1 MNVSENWEVATKELS
16 RNDPV
21 IMKIIKLYSGDKM
34 QLKNNAFLTLVRSV
48 VGQQISVKAA
58 DSVWRKLEEL
68 CKDDIEPEKI
78 KLFSEEELRGAGL
91 SKSKANYIQNIAK
104 SDILEVNWS
113 NLDDEEAIDLL
124 CKIKGIGIWTA
135 EMFLIFHLARP
146 NILPL
151 GDIGLIKAIE
161 LNYNNGEKM
170 SKEELEA
177 YGQKWSPWCTVATWY
192 LWRSLDP
199 IPVNY

>member
-58 DSVWRKLEEL
+58 DSVWKKLEEL
-68 CKDDIEPEKI
+68 CRDSIEPERI
-78 KLFSEEELRGAGL
+78 KSFSEDELRSAGL
-91 SKSKANYIQNIAK
+91 SRSKANYIQNIAK

-113 NLDDEEAIDLL
+113 NLNDEKAIDLL

-177 YGQKWSPWCTVATWY
+177 YRQKWSPWCTVATWY

>member
-1 MNVSENWEVATKELS
+1 MNVSKNWEVATKELS

-58 DSVWRKLEEL
+58 DSVWKKLEEL
-68 CKDDIEPEKI
+68 CRESIEPERI
-78 KLFSEEELRGAGL
+78 KSFSEDELRSAGL

>member
-1 MNVSENWEVATKELS
+1 MT
-16 RNDPV
+16 D
-21 IMKIIKLYSGDKM
+21 IK
-34 QLKNNAFLTLVRSV
+34 
-48 VGQQISVKAA
+48 
-58 DSVWRKLEEL
+58 
-68 CKDDIEPEKI
+68 PEKI
-78 KLFSEEELRGAGL
+78 KLFSEEKLRGVGL

-124 CKIKGIGIWTA
+124 CKIKGIGRWTA

-177 YGQKWSPWCTVATWY
+177 YRQKWSPWCTVATWY

>member
-1 MNVSENWEVATKELS
+1 MNVSEKWEVATKELS

-58 DSVWRKLEEL
+58 DSVWKKLEEL
-68 CKDDIEPEKI
+68 CRDSIEPERI
-78 KLFSEEELRGAGL
+78 KSFSEDELRSAGL
-91 SKSKANYIQNIAK
+91 SRSKANYIQNIAK
-104 SDILEVNWS
+104 SNILEVNWS
-113 NLDDEEAIDLL
+113 NLDDEEAINLL
-124 CKIKGIGIWTA
+124 CKIKGIGRWTA

-177 YGQKWSPWCTVATWY
+177 YRQKWSPWCTVATWY

>member
-16 RNDPV
+16 RKDPV
-21 IMKIIKLYSGDKM
+21 IMKIIKHYCGDKM

-58 DSVWRKLEEL
+58 DSVWKKLEEL
-68 CKDDIEPEKI
+68 CRDSIEPERI
-78 KLFSEEELRGAGL
+78 KSFSEDELRSAGL
-91 SKSKANYIQNIAK
+91 SRSKANYIQNIAK

-113 NLDDEEAIDLL
+113 NLDDEEAINLL
-124 CKIKGIGIWTA
+124 CKIKGIGRWTA

>member
-1 MNVSENWEVATKELS
+1 MNVSENWEVAAKELS
-16 RNDPV
+16 RKDPV

-68 CKDDIEPEKI
+68 CRDSIEPERI
-78 KLFSEEELRGAGL
+78 KSFSEDELRSAGL
-91 SKSKANYIQNIAK
+91 SRSKANYIQNIAK
-104 SDILEVNWS
+104 SDILEVNWD
-113 NLDDEEAIDLL
+113 NLDDEDAIDLL
-124 CKIKGIGIWTA
+124 CKIKGIGRWTA

>member
-1 MNVSENWEVATKELS
+1 MNVSKNWEVATKELS

-58 DSVWRKLEEL
+58 DSVWKKLEEL
-68 CKDDIEPEKI
+68 CRESIEPERI
-78 KLFSEEELRGAGL
+78 KSFSEDELRSAGL
-91 SKSKANYIQNIAK
+91 SRSKANYIQNIAK
-104 SDILEVNWS
+104 SDILEVDWS
-113 NLDDEEAIDLL
+113 NLDDEEAINLL
-124 CKIKGIGIWTA
+124 CKIKGIGRWTA

>member
-1 MNVSENWEVATKELS
+1 MNVSENWEVAAKELS
-16 RNDPV
+16 RKDPV

-58 DSVWRKLEEL
+58 DSVWKKLEEL
-68 CKDDIEPEKI
+68 CRDSIEPERI
-78 KLFSEEELRGAGL
+78 KSFSEDELRSAGL
-91 SKSKANYIQNIAK
+91 SRSKVNYIQNIAK
-104 SDILEVNWS
+104 SDILDVNWS
-113 NLDDEEAIDLL
+113 SLDDEEAINLL
-124 CKIKGIGIWTA
+124 CKIKGIGRWTA

-151 GDIGLIKAIE
+151 RDIGLIKAIE

-170 SKEELEA
+170 TKEELET

>member
-1 MNVSENWEVATKELS
+1 MNVSENWEVAAKELS

-58 DSVWRKLEEL
+58 DSVWKKLEEL
-68 CKDDIEPEKI
+68 CRDSIEPERI
-78 KLFSEEELRGAGL
+78 KSFSEDELRSAGL
-91 SKSKANYIQNIAK
+91 SRSKVNYIQNIAK
-104 SDILEVNWS
+104 SDILDVNWS
-113 NLDDEEAIDLL
+113 SLDDEEAINLL
-124 CKIKGIGIWTA
+124 CKIKGIGRWTA

>member
-1 MNVSENWEVATKELS
+1 MNVSENWEVAAKELS
-16 RNDPV
+16 RKDPV

-58 DSVWRKLEEL
+58 DSVWKKLEEL
-68 CKDDIEPEKI
+68 CRDSIEPKRI
-78 KLFSEEELRGAGL
+78 KSFSEDELRSAGL
-91 SKSKANYIQNIAK
+91 SRSKVNYIQNIAK
-104 SDILEVNWS
+104 SDILDVNWS
-113 NLDDEEAIDLL
+113 RLDDEEAINLL
-124 CKIKGIGIWTA
+124 CKIKGIGRWTA

>member
-1 MNVSENWEVATKELS
+1 MNVSKNWEVATKELS

-58 DSVWRKLEEL
+58 DSVWKKLEEL
-68 CKDDIEPEKI
+68 CRESIEPERI
-78 KLFSEEELRGAGL
+78 KSFSEDELRGAGL
-91 SKSKANYIQNIAK
+91 SRSKANYIQNIAK
-104 SDILEVNWS
+104 SDILEVDWS
-113 NLDDEEAIDLL
+113 NLDDEEAINLL
-124 CKIKGIGIWTA
+124 CKIKGIGRWTA